1 MEDRLEEII
10 QNGIWGKKRMKNTK
24 KSKRRGIQKVYYV
37 LKWISRRKGE
47 KEQGRCHV
55 WSDNGWEFPNSSN
68 RWMIFQFRDN
78 EKVLQTPSM
87 INKNKSTLR
96 YLKIKP
102 VKIKDK
108 KKILKVGRKDY
119 LQLSSVTQSCPTL
132 WDPMDCSMPGLPDHH
147 QLPEFTQT
155 YVL

>member
-1 MEDRLEEII
+1 
-10 QNGIWGKKRMKNTK
+10 
-24 KSKRRGIQKVYYV
+24 
-37 LKWISRRKGE
+37 
-47 KEQGRCHV
+47 
-55 WSDNGWEFPNSSN
+55 
-68 RWMIFQFRDN
+68 MIFQFRDN

-119 LQLSSVTQSCPTL
+119 LQLSSVTQFMSDSLGPH
-132 WDPMDCSMPGLPDHH
+132 GLQHARPA
-147 QLPEFTQT
+147 
-155 YVL
+155 

>member
-1 MEDRLEEII
+1 
-10 QNGIWGKKRMKNTK
+10 
-24 KSKRRGIQKVYYV
+24 
-37 LKWISRRKGE
+37 
-47 KEQGRCHV
+47 
-55 WSDNGWEFPNSSN
+55 
-68 RWMIFQFRDN
+68 MIFQFRDN

-108 KKILKVGRKDY
+108 KEILKVGRKDY

-132 WDPMDCSMPGLPDHH
+132 WEPMDCSTPGLPDHH
-147 QLPEFTQT
+147 QLPDFTQT
-155 YVL
+155 HVL

>member
-1 MEDRLEEII
+1 
-10 QNGIWGKKRMKNTK
+10 
-24 KSKRRGIQKVYYV
+24 
-37 LKWISRRKGE
+37 
-47 KEQGRCHV
+47 
-55 WSDNGWEFPNSSN
+55 
-68 RWMIFQFRDN
+68 MIFQFRDN

-108 KKILKVGRKDY
+108 KEILKVGRKDY

-132 WDPMDCSMPGLPDHH
+132 WEPMDCSTPGLPDHH
-147 QLPEFTQT
+147 QLTKFTQT
-155 YVL
+155 HVHLLKLIHPLRWMMLSNHLIPFSSHLQSFPASESLQMTQFFTSSGQSIGVSASVLPMNTQD